1 MWKKWFLSGMILLGL
16 VNGCTLPDIALA
28 AAKQKVKENYAS
40 CVLLKDGKIIAS
52 ERGRGIAPLLKV
64 HDEYPAE
71 MAGGVLVDKVIGK
84 AAALI
89 AIHDAARPFASED
102 LIRTVISKASVAG
115 AAAPA
120 IAVKDTIKVARGG
133 LVEYTPDRAT
143 LFAVQT
149 PQVFD
154 AALIRA
160 ALQKAL
166 DDGAEVTDDCSAV
179 ERLGMKVTL
188 TEGDERN
195 IKLTTPND
203 MLLAEMML
211 QEVRK

>member
-89 AIHDAARPFASED
+89 AIHGKISAIHTELICDPALEILREHGVSVTYEKSVPQILNRDRDD
-102 LIRTVISKASVAG
+102 LCPMEKRVITINDP
-115 AAAPA
+115 AAA
-120 IAVKDTIKVARGG
+120 
-133 LVEYTPDRAT
+133 
-143 LFAVQT
+143 
-149 PQVFD
+149 
-154 AALIRA
+154 
-160 ALQKAL
+160 L
-166 DDGAEVTDDCSAV
+166 DI
-179 ERLGMKVTL
+179 L
-188 TEGDERN
+188 
-195 IKLTTPND
+195 
-203 MLLAEMML
+203 
-211 QEVRK
+211 RK